1 MAKRG
6 HGEGT
11 ITRRKDGRW
20 MAQVTIGRDPL
31 TGKLKRKTF
40 YGKTRKEVQEKLDTF
55 KAEVRT
61 GTYIE
66 PRKTTFGDWTARWL
80 ELYVKPKVKT
90 STYSKYQIHL
100 KTHIIPNLGHIE
112 LQHLTTDHVQELYNA
127 LAKTHSSSVIA
138 IIHQVVNGALKAAV
152 KQKVILNNPAEHTVR
167 PSVKYREIIPLSKE
181 EVGTYLEAARGER
194 LYAAFLLDF
203 YTGLRRGE
211 LLALRWE
218 NIDLDAGVLTV
229 KESLS
234 RVKNPD
240 TGKSELIFSEPKT
253 ENSKREVPLLPEV
266 VQELRK
272 HKARQNEEKL
282 LLGAAYED
290 NDLVFCT
297 AEGKPV
303 EPRNLL
309 RKHKAILKKA
319 GLRSE
324 IRIHDIRHTFGTLLA
339 QAGENPKNIQ
349 ILLGHADVR
358 TTIGTYCHSTMKDKR
373 RTVERLA
380 GILET

>member
-11 ITRRKDGRW
+11 IYKRKNGTW
-20 MAQVTIGRDPL
+20 AAQVTIGRDPL

-40 YGKTRKEVQEKLDTF
+40 YGKTRKEVQEKRDTF
-55 KAEVRT
+55 MAEVKT
-61 GTYIE
+61 GTYVE
-66 PRKTTFGDWTARWL
+66 PNKTTFGDWTARWL
-80 ELYVKPKVKT
+80 ELYVKPKVKM

-112 LQHLTTDHVQELYNA
+112 LQNLTTDHIQEFYNA
-127 LAKTHSSSVIA
+127 LAKTHSSSVVA
-138 IIHQVVNGALKAAV
+138 IVHQTVSGALKAAV

-167 PSVKYREIIPLSKE
+167 PSVKYKEIMPLSKE
-181 EVGTYLEAARGER
+181 EVAVYLEAAKGER

-211 LLALRWE
+211 LLALRWGD
-218 NIDLDAGVLTV
+218 IDLDEGILKV
-229 KESLS
+229 KQSLS
-234 RVKNPD
+234 RVENPD

-253 ENSKREVPLLPEV
+253 ESSKREVPLLPFV
-266 VQELRK
+266 VQELRA

-282 LLGAAYED
+282 LLGATYQD
-290 NDLVFCT
+290 NGLVFAT

-339 QAGENPKNIQ
+339 QAGENPKNLQAI
-349 ILLGHADVR
+349 LGHADIR
-358 TTIGTYCHSTMKDKR
+358 TTLGTYCHSGIEDKKRTM
-373 RTVERLA
+373 ERLA